1 MIFAVSM
8 CKEVNG
14 NKLLSYTQ
22 KNSEINANLN

>member
-14 NKLLSYTQ
+14 KQVLSYTQ